1 MVLGQSRELLSFGIS
16 RFDSWSGRIHLIY
29 KSRTHL
35 IIMELNKKL
44 VLVAIATFLV
54 VASAFL
60 VVAAKD
66 DANASDADKTAVK
79 NMTYGQCVSE
89 AANVKNDCYAS
100 VKEADKACKADAA
113 NQSDSRTALKNCQ
126 QVYKKDMAQCK
137 ADFKATKKTT
147 CNKIKHN
154 FFDTIRYSFK

>member
-1 MVLGQSRELLSFGIS
+1 M
-16 RFDSWSGRIHLIY
+16 
-29 KSRTHL
+29 K
-35 IIMELNKKL
+35 LNKV

-66 DANASDADKTAVK
+66 DANTSGADKTAVK
-79 NMTYGQCVSE
+79 NMTYGQCVSD
-89 AANVKNDCYAS
+89 AATVKNDCYAS
-100 VKEADKACKADAA
+100 VKEANKACKADAA
-113 NQSDSRTALKNCQ
+113 NQSDSKTALKTCQ
-126 QVYKKDMAQCK
+126 QDYKKDMKQCK

-154 FFDTIRYSFK
+154 FLDTVKYAFK